1 MSRYEDYANS
11 LALSEY
17 VLSLTG
23 DPEYMEDLE
32 AHRTALAALIAE
44 NADDISLLS
53 SVVDSVYKACE
64 GQRQDRNAACEMF
77 LSECASLGIAQAG
90 FIMDMADAIYEMATS
105 EKHDLYD
112 NLFDNATEEP
122 ASDFMRGVVMLC
134 HKTMLRLCL
143 SLGIFARDPAFLKRV
158 TQRVKA
164 YSPEDVQRYGGAA
177 LSFFVQ

>member
-1 MSRYEDYANS
+1 MSRYEEYANS
-11 LALSEY
+11 LILSEY

-23 DPEYMEDLE
+23 DPEYAENLE
-32 AHRTALAALIAE
+32 ANRTALAALVAD

-64 GQRQDRNAACEMF
+64 GQRPDRNAACEMF

-112 NLFDNATEEP
+112 GLTEEP
-122 ASDFMRGVVMLC
+122 ASDFLRGVVMLC

-164 YSPEDVQRYGGAA
+164 YSPEDVQKYGGAA